1 LTERD
6 PPRSSGGDAQPDP
19 DLPPDPTS
27 NQPDPTSNQ
36 PDPTSNQ
43 PDPTSNQRAPGDQTA
58 TQGVRSAV
66 GRHPWRT
73 LGFSVVVLVV
83 VIGGAGLLWIDHQG
97 NNGVLG
103 GNKVVVQVHQGEDRA
118 TVMSQLQ
125 KDKVVGSALALQAWL
140 LLHGAPSL
148 GSGTYV
154 FHQHESFA
162 SVKSDLEAGPNVL
175 LLHLLPGSSVEQ
187 VSQQVAQLPG
197 HNAIAFL
204 ALATGGTL
212 HSPWSPPGSTNL
224 DGLLG
229 AGTYRV
235 MPGETDT
242 QLLIQMIDRFNQ
254 MATTAGLAASAQ
266 KVGRTPYEVITVAS
280 IVQKEAGI
288 TKNMAP
294 VSRVIYNRLA
304 EGMPLQSDATL
315 RYAEHLGGGA
325 VTAQDEQQLTTA
337 YNTFTNKGLTPTP
350 ICSPSATALRVAL
363 NPPQGSWRYYVVTG
377 KDGTESFATTEAQH
391 RADLALAKKRGLQ

>member
-1 LTERD
+1 M
-6 PPRSSGGDAQPDP
+6 
-19 DLPPDPTS
+19 
-27 NQPDPTSNQ
+27 
-36 PDPTSNQ
+36 
-43 PDPTSNQRAPGDQTA
+43 
-58 TQGVRSAV
+58 QGVRSAV

-73 LGFSVVVLVV
+73 LAFSVAVVIV
-83 VIGGAGLLWIDHQG
+83 VIGGAGVLWVDHQG

-103 GNKVVVQVHQGEDRA
+103 GSEVVVQVHQGEDMA
-118 TVMSQLQ
+118 TVTSQLQ
-125 KDKVVGSALALQAWL
+125 TEKVVGSALALQAWL
-140 LLHGAPSL
+140 VLHGAPTV
-148 GSGTYV
+148 GTGTYV
-154 FHQHESFA
+154 FHRHESFA

-175 LLHLLPGSSVEQ
+175 LLQLPSGSSVEQ

-197 HNAIAFL
+197 HDGTAFL

-212 HSPWSPPGSTNL
+212 HSPWSPPGSANL

-235 MPGETDT
+235 LPGETDT
-242 QLLIQMIDRFNQ
+242 QLLIQMIDRFDQ
-254 MATTAGLAASAQ
+254 MAKSVGLAGSAQ
-266 KVGRTPYEVITVAS
+266 KVGLTPYEVITVAS

-304 EGMPLQSDATL
+304 AGMPLQSEAAL
-315 RYAEHLGGGA
+315 RYAQHRDGGA
-325 VTAQDEQQLTTA
+325 VTPQDEQLATA

-363 NPPQGSWRYYVVTG
+363 NPPKGSWRYYVVTG

-391 RADLALAKKRGLQ
+391 RADLVLAKRRGLQ

>member
-1 LTERD
+1 
-6 PPRSSGGDAQPDP
+6 
-19 DLPPDPTS
+19 
-27 NQPDPTSNQ
+27 
-36 PDPTSNQ
+36 
-43 PDPTSNQRAPGDQTA
+43 
-58 TQGVRSAV
+58 VAV
-66 GRHPWRT
+66 II
-73 LGFSVVVLVV
+73 V
-83 VIGGAGLLWIDHQG
+83 VIGGAGVIWIDHQG

-103 GNKVVVQVHQGEDRA
+103 GPKVFIQVHQGEGTD
-118 TVMSQLQ
+118 TVTSQLQ
-125 KDKVVGSALALQAWL
+125 REKVVGSALALQAWL
-140 LLHGAPSL
+140 LLHGAPTI
-148 GSGTYV
+148 GTGTYV

-175 LLHLLPGSSVEQ
+175 LLQLPPGSSVEQ
-187 VSQQVAQLPG
+187 VSRQVAQLPG
-197 HNAIAFL
+197 HDGTAFL

-254 MATTAGLAASAQ
+254 MAESAGLAASVQ

-280 IVQKEAGI
+280 IVQKEAVI

-304 EGMPLQSDATL
+304 AGMPLQSEATL
-315 RYAEHLGGGA
+315 RYAEHPDGGT
-325 VTAQDEQQLTTA
+325 VTPQDERAPSA
-337 YNTFTNKGLTPTP
+337 YNTFTNKGLPPSP
-350 ICSPSATALRVAL
+350 ICSPSAAALRAAL
-363 NPPQGSWRYYVVTG
+363 NPAKGSWRFYVVTA

-391 RADLALAKKRGLQ
+391 RADQALAKQRGLQ